1 MPVALMGDFN
11 VMPTDFDVCKPERWI
26 NDTLFRPEVKSA
38 YADLVA
44 QGCTD
49 ALRHL
54 HLRERI

>member
-1 MPVALMGDFN
+1 MGDFN